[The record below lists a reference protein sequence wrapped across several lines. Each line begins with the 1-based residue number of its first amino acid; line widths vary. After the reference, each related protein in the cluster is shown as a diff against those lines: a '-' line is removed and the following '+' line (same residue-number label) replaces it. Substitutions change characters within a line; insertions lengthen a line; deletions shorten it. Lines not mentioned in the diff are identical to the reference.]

1 VLIVAHR
8 NVMSHQVQPL
18 MTTVAGRL
26 FCVDVSGL
34 KTPNARLKTTLCA
47 DAGTH
52 ELCVFKMGTHAHEET
67 YLGCRSCV
75 FTSSKVLSDVN
86 AEAMTILSM
95 RAQLEQT
102 AVLDFYDVAQP
113 MANKLP
119 RSARS
124 QPLRLPAASSLLDTV
139 NSQLI
144 MSGKGVKGLG
154 KGGAKRHR
162 KV

>member
-1 VLIVAHR
+1 
-8 NVMSHQVQPL
+8 
-18 MTTVAGRL
+18 MTAVHDRL
-26 FCVDVSGL
+26 YCVDVSGL

-52 ELCVFKMGTHAHEET
+52 ELCVFKMGTHAPET
-67 YLGCRSCV
+67 YFGCRSCV

-144 MSGKGVKGLG
+144 LSGRGKGGKGLG